1 MKFPWTRPSFI
12 RGELA
17 PFLSPS
23 LSSSPLAVLGL
34 ALARRARSPSRPAEP
49 SPSPSG
55 SLAWPRHS
63 WRGAQPADRVSAF
76 GWPFVSAC
84 AARDRYAACPGASVF
99 ARPQGES
106 LAADTVVTAR
116 SLWMSSSFV
125 ARRTCTASAWLR
137 ALSRT
142 QHTHRPRALHTS
154 SQFSKPLYLESLVLI
169 KSVLKRRLFE

>member
-12 RGELA
+12 HGELA

-63 WRGAQPADRVSAF
+63 WRGAQPADRVSTF

-106 LAADTVVTAR
+106 LATDTVVTAR
-116 SLWMSSSFV
+116 SLGCHRHSSHV
-125 ARRTCTASAWLR
+125 EPVLHPRGCVRYPARSTLIALVRCTP
-137 ALSRT
+137 
-142 QHTHRPRALHTS
+142 HRN
-154 SQFSKPLYLESLVLI
+154 
-169 KSVLKRRLFE
+169 SVNHSI